1 MANFMKFDLDA
12 NNSMHLNVEN
22 VYRVG
27 LGGNTP
33 TDDDVLFYYNV
44 ASAAGTLVWAINVK
58 FAAAI
63 TQKQAND
70 LEILVRRV
78 NKNQGG
84 IINASD
90 VVGVG
95 AYLEDVIPMGDPQST
110 AQPT

>member
-1 MANFMKFDLDA
+1 MKFDLDA

-27 LGGNTP
+27 LVANDP
-33 TDDDVLFYYNV
+33 TDADVRFYYNV
-44 ASAAGTLVWAINVK
+44 ASAAGTNVWAVIVK
-58 FAAAI
+58 FASAI

-70 LEILVRRV
+70 LEILVRRI

-95 AYLEDVIPMGDPQST
+95 AYLDSGDPLAVPSDT
-110 AQPT
+110 AQPS

>member
-1 MANFMKFDLDA
+1 MKFELDA
-12 NNSMHLNVEN
+12 DNSIHLNVEN

-27 LGGNTP
+27 LAANDP
-33 TDDDVLFYYNV
+33 TDADVIFYYNV
-44 ASAAGTLVWAINVK
+44 ASAAGTNVWAVVAK
-58 FAAAI
+58 FASAI

-70 LEILVRRV
+70 LEILVRRI

-95 AYLEDVIPMGDPQST
+95 AYLDSGVPLAVPSNT
-110 AQPT
+110 AQPS

>member
-27 LGGNTP
+27 LGANTP
-33 TDDDVLFYYNV
+33 TDDDVIFYYNV
-44 ASAAGTLVWAINVK
+44 ASAAGTAVWGVVVK

-95 AYLEDVIPMGDPQST
+95 AYLEGNVPMSDPSST